1 MTQGTRASHGID
13 ALEAAEWCRINIWR
27 QKEELPLNIKNPLAD
42 ELARRLS
49 RKTGHS
55 ITDVVI
61 DALREQLRREEG
73 RIAAPALAEQL
84 LEVGRHCASLPDLD
98 SRSEAEIL
106 GYDERGLWS

>member
-73 RIAAPALAEQL
+73 RIAAPALAIIG
-84 LEVGRHCASLPDLD
+84 EVARVPALARELAASVASD
-98 SRSEAEIL
+98 
-106 GYDERGLWS
+106 